1 MQHCASSPP
10 ERSDENPETQASVRG
25 TRPLTDPCEG
35 LLRRVRTTPRS
46 KYNPII
52 DQTTGRSRAPA
63 AAFEPRFPDPA
74 KPDKIVDEALS
85 VNVESSLCAAGFPL
99 TWEANPRKHYVARI
113 AVADCISQ
121 ELEAHLHPLPE
132 NPHHGLVWGLVEMFG
147 NDRDRYERAIDALA
161 HASTIVPYYA

>member
-1 MQHCASSPP
+1 VQHCANSPP

-35 LLRRVRTTPRS
+35 LLRRVRTTRS
-46 KYNPII
+46 TYNPII

-99 TWEANPRKHYVARI
+99 TWGANPRKYYVARI
-113 AVADCISQ
+113 TVADCISQ

-161 HASTIVPYYA
+161 RASTIVPYNA